1 MKVDD
6 LVGVID
12 INTIE
17 YYYIIN
23 DEQKGIRYELHTDAF
38 EYYLDISV
46 YDDPVVEI
54 GYDGC
59 TGDFYIEVLPTECE
73 LKKLRALREYGLGCK
88 DVTIGGDKYW
98 LKNEEKVTE
107 LGYTWDE

>member
-23 DEQKGIRYELHTDAF
+23 DEQKGIRYELYTDAF
-38 EYYLDISV
+38 EYYLDVSA
-46 YDDPVVEI
+46 YDDTVVEI

-59 TGDFYIEVLPTECE
+59 TGDLYIEVLPTECE
-73 LKKLRALREYGLGCK
+73 LKKLRALRDYGLGEK
-88 DVTIGGDKYW
+88 EVIIDGDKY
-98 LKNEEKVTE
+98 LLNIRENVTE
-107 LGYTWDE
+107 LRYTWDE